1 VPLDNSILY
10 VRPLYVQA
18 EGDTTV
24 PELERVIVA
33 AGEDVVIARSLQ
45 EALEELT
52 TTDLSDLFAGI
63 NTGVSPSDT
72 PAGGIAAVS
81 EPTAAET
88 FLVDGVSDG
97 LTALVAEIE
106 RLQRAA
112 AAALAGEEADWEE
125 FGRLQARLQDLVGL
139 LAAEAA

>member
-1 VPLDNSILY
+1 
-10 VRPLYVQA
+10 
-18 EGDTTV
+18 V

-52 TTDLSDLFAGI
+52 KTDLTDLFAGI
-63 NTGVSPSDT
+63 NTGVSASDS
-72 PAGGIAAVS
+72 PAGGIADIS
-81 EPTAAET
+81 EPTATESFSIDEVPAD
-88 FLVDGVSDG
+88 V
-97 LTALVAEIE
+97 TALVAEID

-112 AAALAGEEADWEE
+112 AAALAGEEPDWEE

>member
-1 VPLDNSILY
+1 M
-10 VRPLYVQA
+10 
-18 EGDTTV
+18 
-24 PELERVIVA
+24 
-33 AGEDVVIARSLQ
+33 IARSLQ

-52 TTDLSDLFAGI
+52 TTDLSDLFAGF
-63 NTGVSPSDT
+63 NTGVSASDA
-72 PAGGIAAVS
+72 PAGGIIDVS
-81 EPTAAET
+81 EPTVIES
-88 FLVDGVSDG
+88 FSVDGVSDD